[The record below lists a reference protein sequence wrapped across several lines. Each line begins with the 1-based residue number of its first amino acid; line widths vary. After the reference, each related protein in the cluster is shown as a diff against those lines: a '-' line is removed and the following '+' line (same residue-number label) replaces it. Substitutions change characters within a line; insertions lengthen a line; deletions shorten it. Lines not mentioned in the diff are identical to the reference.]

1 MRSGVARATESR
13 TQAQRSAERLIA
25 RLPLIVAEMR
35 ELIGS
40 GVGSLSTPERIVAA
54 REAIRKVLEGGAVR
68 LKPNADHTAVV
79 GEISFVA
86 LGSHLLEIAG
96 IRREM
101 RGTGAEKPLVNQLQ
115 ENMAAGARFGTY
127 LHAYRSTRP
136 PPYSHNRA
144 RRCTNLWAAR
154 GAFPLNTLPHLR
166 AKPRRHFGGLSDWT
180 DAPGSGSRQR
190 ARDSRRSE
198 NSRSKYDGKRR
209 HRSDRSLPRRWLTRH
224 LAGLTLDSYANYVS
238 DVEPAKGV

>member
-1 MRSGVARATESR
+1 MFAALERALLSDDALARATAHVKAVLRERAREEATAEGSAGRSVGLTKLDEQETALRRLKLPQAALAAALAAIDRKRAEIVARATESR
-13 TQAQRSAERLIA
+13 TRAQRRAERLIA

-54 REAIRKVLEGGAVR
+54 REATRKLLEGGAIR

-136 PPYSHNRA
+136 PPYSHN
-144 RRCTNLWAAR
+144 
-154 GAFPLNTLPHLR
+154 
-166 AKPRRHFGGLSDWT
+166 
-180 DAPGSGSRQR
+180 
-190 ARDSRRSE
+190 
-198 NSRSKYDGKRR
+198 
-209 HRSDRSLPRRWLTRH
+209 
-224 LAGLTLDSYANYVS
+224 
-238 DVEPAKGV
+238 